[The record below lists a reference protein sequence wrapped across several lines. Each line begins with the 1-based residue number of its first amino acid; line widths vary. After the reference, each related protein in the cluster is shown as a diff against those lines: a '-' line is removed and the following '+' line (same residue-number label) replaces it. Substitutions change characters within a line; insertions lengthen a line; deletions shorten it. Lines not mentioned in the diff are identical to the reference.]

1 MSYLDLIN
9 AFDKWSR
16 MNYLAPQAR
25 VLYYKFLAL
34 FNAYGWPEWITVGN
48 PQLVAEAQIGNEKT
62 TLLHRDKLISAGLL
76 DYQKGKKGAPNKY
89 RLKTA
94 PFTVKNTAKSTV
106 KATVNPT
113 VKATA
118 IPRYKT
124 KDLREDISNE
134 ISSHACGAEDG
145 RNSIAELEK
154 TFESLIGPIT
164 QKAKRG
170 LAQAAKELGYERV
183 EEAIFIAAD
192 NNAESWDYVEKTIET
207 LRLHPE
213 KHWETP

>member
-1 MSYLDLIN
+1 
-9 AFDKWSR
+9 

-76 DYQKGKKGAPNKY
+76 DYQKGRKGAPNKY
-89 RLKTA
+89 RLNTG
-94 PFTVKNTAKSTV
+94 PFIVKNTAKSTV

-124 KDLREDISNE
+124 KDLDISNE
-134 ISSHACGAEDG
+134 ISSAQAREDG
-145 RNSIAELEK
+145 RNFAAELVR

-170 LAQAAKELGYERV
+170 LMQAVKEIGYERT

-192 NNAESWDYVEKTIET
+192 NGATCWDYVAKTIAT
-207 LRLHPE
+207 LRMHPE
-213 KHWETP
+213 IRWESP